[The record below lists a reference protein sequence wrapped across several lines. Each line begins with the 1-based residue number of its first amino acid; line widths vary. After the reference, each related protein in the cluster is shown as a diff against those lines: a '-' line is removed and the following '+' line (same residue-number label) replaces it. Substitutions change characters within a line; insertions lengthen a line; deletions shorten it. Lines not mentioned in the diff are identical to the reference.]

1 MLDFLPTWFLLR
13 QGIFKSQTNI
23 FSLKSTGDVLIS
35 QFAKEGYWFYISI
48 ILDVYNFTIIQ
59 NFSYQPSCK
68 LLPWYFALCNSA
80 VSLTANSAVFDETF
94 HIYSPVFKGEGFW
107 FLFFPG
113 YIFFVPKVIFFW
125 AHSPPFFSI
134 FHCFHLNFS
143 HS

>member
-59 NFSYQPSCK
+59 NFSFQSSCK
-68 LLPWYFALCNSA
+68 SLPLII
-80 VSLTANSAVFDETF
+80 L
-94 HIYSPVFKGEGFW
+94 H
-107 FLFFPG
+107 
-113 YIFFVPKVIFFW
+113 
-125 AHSPPFFSI
+125 
-134 FHCFHLNFS
+134 
-143 HS
+143 